1 MRRGVLLCTT
11 ILIALAVAPAAGH
24 AGVPQPGC
32 GDTITVDTKLTRNL
46 VNCPNNGLVI
56 GADDITLDLNGHVID
71 GDDAE
76 FADCPPDEACDIGV
90 VDFDHR
96 GVTISGGTVRE
107 FTFGALVV
115 GGSDSRFAR
124 LDLSHHFFSGLLLA
138 ETSDSVVD
146 GITASDNGLT
156 TDQAGVDIFDSDHL
170 ALTGNSVF
178 GNGDIGFFVSGL
190 DDGRFEE
197 NSLGGNLERETGILL
212 DHGNRNVF
220 SHNRFS
226 GNEDG
231 IVVSGDGNTVTGNW
245 LSGPLDCPEEC
256 GFGIGV
262 QGGTG
267 NVVERNVVLGFHQAG
282 IQVAAFEEFG
292 GPPTVGT
299 TIRGNVVRGAA
310 VDGLLVHATAS
321 DTLVEGNIAAAAG
334 DDGIDVQNAAT
345 TLTRNLAVR
354 NGDLGI
360 EAVAG
365 VTDGGG
371 NRAFGNGNA
380 AQCTNVAC

>member
-46 VNCPNNGLVI
+46 VNCPNNGVII
-56 GADDITLDLNGHVID
+56 GADNITLDLNGHVID

-76 FADCPPDEACDIGV
+76 FTDCPPDQACDIGV

-96 GVTISGGTVRE
+96 GATIEGGTVRE
-107 FTFGALVV
+107 FTFGVLVV

-170 ALTGNSVF
+170 ALTRNTVF

-197 NSLGGNLERETGILL
+197 NSLAGNLEGETGILL
-212 DHGNRNVF
+212 DHGNRNVPATTA
-220 SHNRFS
+220 SRETRTAS
-226 GNEDG
+226 
-231 IVVSGDGNTVTGNW
+231 SY
-245 LSGPLDCPEEC
+245 P
-256 GFGIGV
+256 
-262 QGGTG
+262 GTG
-267 NVVERNVVLGFHQAG
+267 TPSPATGFPALSTARRS
-282 IQVAAFEEFG
+282 VASASASRV
-292 GPPTVGT
+292 GPETSSRAT
-299 TIRGNVVRGAA
+299 SCLASIRP
-310 VDGLLVHATAS
+310 AS
-321 DTLVEGNIAAAAG
+321 
-334 DDGIDVQNAAT
+334 
-345 TLTRNLAVR
+345 R
-354 NGDLGI
+354 
-360 EAVAG
+360 
-365 VTDGGG
+365 
-371 NRAFGNGNA
+371 
-380 AQCTNVAC
+380 